1 MTTLVTRNPGTRR
14 YRADSGRCARGSTGS
29 FDPVRACRTHRYG
42 MDVPVSPPPV
52 FLTQREVADLLR
64 LPART
69 LEDWRQTRSGPPYVK
84 LGRHVRYDRDDLLAW
99 VRERRHG

>member
-1 MTTLVTRNPGTRR
+1 
-14 YRADSGRCARGSTGS
+14 
-29 FDPVRACRTHRYG
+29 
-42 MDVPVSPPPV
+42 MDAPVSPLPV

-69 LEDWRQTRSGPPYVK
+69 LEDWQQIRTGPPYVK
-84 LGRHVRYDRDDLLAW
+84 LGRHDRDDLLAW